1 MFDINKLNSYKTK
14 NVIINIKNYYPGFN
28 LENRDE
34 LMVFGRDNS
43 SHRRFASSQEVL
55 TVESVA
61 LRVPVVD
68 LELDLLPLLE
78 AVVENE
84 LGLPLGIVVILNKIV
99 KY

>member
-1 MFDINKLNSYKTK
+1 
-14 NVIINIKNYYPGFN
+14 
-28 LENRDE
+28 
-34 LMVFGRDNS
+34 
-43 SHRRFASSQEVL
+43 L

-84 LGLPLGIVVILNKIV
+84 LGLPLRIVVVLIK
-99 KY
+99 